1 MNRTRTEYISTK
13 SLGAS
18 RLSDYVSLIKPR
30 LTSVVVFTAVASFV
44 VAAQLAVNGI
54 DILLLAI
61 GGFGVAGASNT
72 LNQALEKDF
81 DILMKRTKNRP
92 VAAGRLT
99 MSNAVMFAGF
109 LCLLGITA
117 LAVFNVLTAFLG
129 MLAFITYAF
138 VYTPLK
144 RYSSAAI
151 FVGAVAGA
159 MPMVIGVVAF
169 TGSFTWLALS
179 LFVIQF
185 AWQYPHFWAIGY
197 LGFEDYT
204 KAGFR
209 FIPTEDGAISRSLG
223 MSSLFY
229 SCLVTLVSILMTI
242 YGLVGLPA
250 GMVMILLGS
259 MYVRYAYIFHRKF
272 DERSARSL
280 MFTSLLY
287 IPLVLIILIIDKI

>member
-1 MNRTRTEYISTK
+1 M
-13 SLGAS
+13 GAS